1 MKIHLE
7 GHAAWLI
14 GALQT
19 MGRDFDVEL
28 LERPYGGMIAIVVWL
43 YAKANAIALRF
54 GIHLGA
60 KARKPRSA
68 ILGAAKKRAPWKAT
82 CGCQDE
88 PPARSADAIRKM
100 VAKPWRTTQSVQA
113 LQVSRQ
119 RPAPIRAR
127 ACDIAPP
134 RACG

>member
-7 GHAAWLI
+7 GPSAWLI

-43 YAKANAIALRF
+43 YAKANTIALRF

-68 ILGAAKKRAPWKAT
+68 ILGAAKERAPRSGAS
-82 CGCQDE
+82 
-88 PPARSADAIRKM
+88 PPNRGGR
-100 VAKPWRTTQSVQA
+100 
-113 LQVSRQ
+113 
-119 RPAPIRAR
+119 
-127 ACDIAPP
+127 
-134 RACG
+134 